1 MRENSISSESIN
13 QFKANLSAN
22 KSSDLI
28 RRSVSKNG
36 ILASSTEIQSDEL
49 MKPVFS
55 LEVPEKQDVPNQKQS
70 GRCWMFAA
78 LNTMR
83 YNLTKNLGLPADFE
97 LSQNFI
103 NFWDK
108 FEKSNYF
115 LENVLATAEEPI
127 TSRKVAFLMQTPQE
141 DGGQWDMLCSLIEK
155 HGLAPKSAMEETYNS
170 EHSGELNN
178 VLNTKLRKNAKVLR
192 QMVADKGSDDEINSK
207 KETMLNEIYQIL
219 VYTLGKPAEK
229 FDFEYYDNNHDYH
242 MKKDLT
248 PIDFY
253 HQFLNLDL
261 EDYVSIINSPTDD
274 KPFNDT
280 YTIEMLGSVVG
291 GRSVKH
297 LNLEIEEMKD
307 LAIKQLKDGE
317 SVWFGC
323 DVGKESDRKKGIM
336 DTNQF
341 HKDELLG
348 ADLSMSK
355 ADRLNYGESLM
366 THAMVLTG
374 VDLVDGQPTKWKV
387 ENSWGDKVGT
397 KGYFAM
403 SDDWFDKF
411 VYQVVVNT
419 RYMSDEQKKNQQK
432 EPKLLDPWDP
442 MGALA

>member
-13 QFKANLSAN
+13 KFQNNLSEN
-22 KSSDLI
+22 KTSDII

-55 LEVPEKQDVPNQKQS
+55 VEVSEKQDVPNQKQS

-83 YNLTKNLGLPADFE
+83 YDLTKNFGLPADFE

-115 LENVLATAEEPI
+115 LENVLATANEPI
-127 TSRKVAFLMQTPQE
+127 NSRKVSFLMQTPQE

-155 HGLAPKSAMEETYNS
+155 HGLAPKSAMEETFNS
-170 EHSGELNN
+170 EHSGQLNN
-178 VLNTKLRKNAKVLR
+178 VLNTKLRKNAKELR
-192 QMVADKGSDDEINSK
+192 KMVADSNSNDEINAK
-207 KETMLNEIYQIL
+207 KESMLNEIYQIL
-219 VYTLGKPAEK
+219 VYALGKPADK
-229 FDFEYYDNNHDYH
+229 FDFEYYDKDHKYNLV
-242 MKKDLT
+242 KDLT

-253 HQFLNLDL
+253 KQFLNLDL

-323 DVGKESDRKKGIM
+323 DVGKESDRQKGIM
-336 DTNQF
+336 DTNLF

-374 VDLVDGQPTKWKV
+374 VDIVNGKPTKWKV

-397 KGYFAM
+397 KGYFVM
-403 SDDWFDKF
+403 SDDWFNEF

-432 EPKLLDPWDP
+432 EPKMLDPWDP

>member
-55 LEVPEKQDVPNQKQS
+55 VEVPEKQDVPNQKQS

-397 KGYFAM
+397 KGYFVM
-403 SDDWFDKF
+403 SDDWFNKF

>member
-432 EPKLLDPWDP
+432 EPKMLDPWDP

>member
-55 LEVPEKQDVPNQKQS
+55 VEVPEKQDVPNQKQS